1 MNPQLH
7 NNACQIHKS
16 CYGTP
21 SSITMGLQWSLLQY
35 WPCNATRQFFNFRC
49 MQSIE
54 SNIPVNPCVSLIC
67 SRRLMSLLFGLPKY
81 ISHNISFTSLTK
93 ASKHWIPVHSVI
105 LTYSL
110 TLSTSDLYANIQIVA
125 VHLCNGERLCLPQ
138 HWISFENKDHDYWER
153 LQFEGTIAY
162 AFGNFIETASLC
174 IQIFLRSSHSTNNYV
189 HLHDRDLYGVFFVSA
204 NCYFLLVVAPHVST
218 SWFLLHSCH

>member
-54 SNIPVNPCVSLIC
+54 SNIPVNPYVSLIC

-110 TLSTSDLYANIQIVA
+110 TLSTSDLYANIWIVV
-125 VHLCNGERLCLPQ
+125 VHFCNGEK
-138 HWISFENKDHDYWER
+138 SFSTSCIKSH
-153 LQFEGTIAY
+153 LK
-162 AFGNFIETASLC
+162 
-174 IQIFLRSSHSTNNYV
+174 IQIMIIDSDYNLNEQ
-189 HLHDRDLYGVFFVSA
+189 L
-204 NCYFLLVVAPHVST
+204 
-218 SWFLLHSCH
+218 LLHPKPSSKLPLCVYRIFKEVFIQRATMSAFTITIYMASWSTFILYL